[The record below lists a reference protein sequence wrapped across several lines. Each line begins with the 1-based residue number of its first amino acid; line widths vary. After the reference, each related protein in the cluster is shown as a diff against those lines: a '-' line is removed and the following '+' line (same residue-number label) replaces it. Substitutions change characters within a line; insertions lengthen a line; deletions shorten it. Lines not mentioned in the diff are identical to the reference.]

1 MPPDTTRVTSTR
13 NARKVVLSEE
23 ELTVRRARG
32 EISCAECRRLKLK
45 CDKKLPCS
53 SCERR
58 GCPNICPNGT
68 LAAGQGSRFILSDT
82 RDLHRKITEMSQR
95 IRQLEDALA
104 VFQASISGER
114 HPLLS
119 EDLLVIKFWPEVRS
133 EREESSTLRHV
144 GPSGS
149 LDAFGTLSVGEKGE
163 AKYFGRSAGSEA
175 LLLAGAELEGAP
187 PRMDESLNM
196 NDELQHLLGRYPM
209 DFLGKSN
216 NDLLELVW
224 NELPPQT
231 RAWSLCEAYFE
242 HASWFYNA
250 CTRDEIVND
259 VMAPVYK
266 IVKDRTRPEFNPRD
280 LTSVGPHAIAVLY
293 FVFAIGALMDLT
305 LPAYNSEAEKYF
317 RLGRAVLTL
326 RSIVD
331 SPAIETVQAIGL
343 MGAYH
348 GLDGQRYT
356 MDSSWSLCALSSKLA
371 QSLGLHR
378 DCARW
383 GLDAKTV
390 QRRRTVFWAI
400 FTGDVMLSIN
410 LGRPLSTPLSHID
423 CEFPSDE
430 EQTINEDGEVEPG
443 YRAWR
448 LTVIKELIAPICERM
463 LVAEPPSYEVALELD
478 EKVRKTPVP
487 MSFKLFLGPEDEDR
501 PSLIVRAYLLS
512 QYRMNAMLLIH
523 RSFFAQALLDH
534 PLNPFR
540 SPYAPSYLAAYRC
553 ASVVIK
559 SSIHFFDRCPS
570 LIVRFSSF
578 WSHAFSAALIMG
590 FVVTRT
596 PASNIAST
604 AFMELNA
611 AIDLFQKAAID
622 NYRARRALLVLRK
635 LKARADRVYSH
646 TGSSSRPQDKDHD
659 SGTDTDAGPD
669 ELAVFGGKTSSL
681 PTKLLAKAWSSPP
694 NCHDTGVSHTPSSSR
709 MDTIPTPPSEG
720 SGMWPSPVEIHQ
732 PHPQQQSIGGQIPP
746 LQWSDLAF
754 PSESQAQEGMQV
766 PSPGAYLAASQSGLF
781 STSSSVPSPQQ
792 QAQQDYYYGATAA
805 PAPQDLSYMG
815 LVPEGSGVDSQW
827 MSLLRESGLLEPGYE
842 GMRYGQQS
850 S

>member
-82 RDLHRKITEMSQR
+82 RELHRKITEMSQR

-104 VFQASISGER
+104 VFQASISSDR

-119 EDLLVIKFWPEVRS
+119 EDLLGIKFWPEVRP
-133 EREESSTLRHV
+133 EREESSAARHMGHS
-144 GPSGS
+144 GPI
-149 LDAFGTLSVGEKGE
+149 DAFGTLSVGERGE
-163 AKYFGRSAGSEA
+163 AKYFGRSAGAEA

-187 PRMDESLNM
+187 LRRDDNSAM
-196 NDELQHLLGRYPM
+196 NDELQRLLGRYPM
-209 DFLGKSN
+209 DLLGKP
-216 NDLLELVW
+216 NDEVLELAW

-231 RAWSLCEAYFE
+231 RAWSLCETYFE
-242 HASWFYNA
+242 HASWFYSA
-250 CTRDEIVND
+250 CTRDEVVND

-266 IVKDRTRPEFNPRD
+266 MVKDRTHPDFNSGHLSSID
-280 LTSVGPHAIAVLY
+280 PHVIAVLY

-305 LPAYNSEAEKYF
+305 LPAYNSEAERYF
-317 RLGRAVLTL
+317 RLGRAALSL
-326 RSIVD
+326 RSVVD
-331 SPAIETVQAIGL
+331 SPIIETVQAMGL

-383 GLDAKTV
+383 GLDPKTV
-390 QRRRTVFWAI
+390 ERRRTVFWAI

-423 CEFPSDE
+423 CEFPKDT
-430 EQTINEDGEVEPG
+430 EQRLNDDGGVEPG
-443 YRAWR
+443 YHVWK
-448 LTVIKELIAPICERM
+448 LKVIKELIAPICERM
-463 LVAEPPSYEVALELD
+463 LVADPPNYEVALELD
-478 EKVRKTPVP
+478 EKVRKMPVP
-487 MSFKLFLGPEDEDR
+487 MSFKLFLGPEDDDR
-501 PSLIVRAYLLS
+501 PSVVVRAYLLS

-578 WSHAFSAALIMG
+578 WSNAFSAALIMG

-596 PASNIAST
+596 PASNIANT
-604 AFMELNA
+604 AFVELNA
-611 AIDLFQKAAID
+611 AIELFQKAAVD
-622 NYRARRALLVLRK
+622 NYRARRALLVLKK
-635 LKARADRVYSH
+635 LKARADRVYSPP
-646 TGSSSRPQDKDHD
+646 GSSGRPHDKDQD
-659 SGTDTDAGPD
+659 SGADTDAGPD

-681 PTKLLAKAWSSPP
+681 PSKLLSTTWSSPASS
-694 NCHDTGVSHTPSSSR
+694 HDSGLSHVRSTSSSSR
-709 MDTIPTPPSEG
+709 MDAIESP
-720 SGMWPSPVEIHQ
+720 GMWSPSTQLQHS
-732 PHPQQQSIGGQIPP
+732 HPQQTLIGGQMPP

-766 PSPGAYLAASQSGLF
+766 PSPGAYMAASQSGLF
-781 STSSSVPSPQQ
+781 SASAGAPSPQQ
-792 QAQQDYYYGATAA
+792 QDYYYAA
-805 PAPQDLSYMG
+805 AAPPAPQDLSYMG

-827 MSLLRESGLLEPGYE
+827 MSLLRESGLLEPGYD
-842 GMRYGQQS
+842 GARYGQ
-850 S
+850 